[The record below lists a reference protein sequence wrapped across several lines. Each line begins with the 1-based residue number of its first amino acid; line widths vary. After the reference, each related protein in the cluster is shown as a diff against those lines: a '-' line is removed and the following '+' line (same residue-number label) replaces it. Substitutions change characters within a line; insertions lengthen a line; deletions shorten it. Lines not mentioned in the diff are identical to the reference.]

1 MNVMNTRDAS
11 FVGEFLRCFSL
22 PEAEALEN
30 GLTEEMYREYHRP
43 QRMNGI
49 SAFIESCSP
58 CFQLFPDTILLFH
71 EVSHSISV
79 LVFSL
84 SSVCLLFLIF
94 LVWLIITGKLIYFSF
109 YYFSDSVSDS
119 ISFSLLLGSDHHCFG

>member
-1 MNVMNTRDAS
+1 MIMNVMNTRDVS

-22 PEAEALEN
+22 PEAEAMEN

-49 SAFIESCSP
+49 SVFIESCSP

-71 EVSHSISV
+71 EVSESV
-79 LVFSL
+79 TQILFLVFSH
-84 SSVCLLFLIF
+84 I
-94 LVWLIITGKLIYFSF
+94 
-109 YYFSDSVSDS
+109 D
-119 ISFSLLLGSDHHCFG
+119 